1 MTGREGDGLLQRTV
15 QRVFEQWREISGG
28 GLQET
33 AETLRPDLPDRDAE
47 RVRKQMRACLDA
59 RGGEVS
65 ARSRAAA
72 LGRAYLSLNAQG
84 RARFLRI
91 LAVEFDTDRQAIS
104 AAAVGLDELDDWGGR
119 KRRERQLRAAL
130 EPPRRRLLTQFNALP
145 DGVKFLVDMRA
156 SLLDLAAE
164 DPVLADLEA
173 DLKALLTSWFD
184 IGFLELKR
192 ITWETPA
199 AIIEKLIAY
208 EAVHEIHGWED
219 MKSRLASD
227 RRCYAYF
234 HPRMPEEPLIFVE
247 VALTEGMA
255 SSIHALLK
263 EHARPQE
270 ARAVDCANFYSISN
284 AQRGL
289 DGIGFGGFLIKRVVE
304 QLAQEFEH
312 LKTFATLSPIPGFRA
327 WLDDRLA
334 VPATD
339 LLTRGERRALAG
351 FLEGDD
357 DQGLDDATCLAR
369 LLDRPEWPDEED
381 LAKALS
387 GPLSRLC
394 AHYLAREKRN
404 SGRARDPVA
413 HFHLSNGARMER
425 LNWLADR
432 SAKGLAQSA
441 GMMINYL
448 YAVEDIPA
456 NHEAYAG
463 EAEVPASSKFRMLLR

>member
-1 MTGREGDGLLQRTV
+1 M
-15 QRVFEQWREISGG
+15 
-28 GLQET
+28 
-33 AETLRPDLPDRDAE
+33 
-47 RVRKQMRACLDA
+47 
-59 RGGEVS
+59 
-65 ARSRAAA
+65 
-72 LGRAYLSLNAQG
+72 
-84 RARFLRI
+84 
-91 LAVEFDTDRQAIS
+91 
-104 AAAVGLDELDDWGGR
+104 
-119 KRRERQLRAAL
+119 
-130 EPPRRRLLTQFNALP
+130 TQFNALP

-156 SLLDLAAE
+156 SLLELSAE
-164 DPVLADLEA
+164 DPALDDLEA

-199 AIIEKLIAY
+199 AVIEKLIEY
-208 EAVHEIHGWED
+208 EAVHEIRDWED

-255 SSIHALLK
+255 SSISALLGER
-263 EHARPQE
+263 EHPEE
-270 ARAVDCANFYSISN
+270 ASAADCAIFYSIST

-312 LKTFATLSPIPGFRA
+312 LETFATLSPIPGFRR
-327 WLDDRLA
+327 WLDDHLA
-334 VPATD
+334 EPAAD
-339 LLTRGERRALAG
+339 LLTRGEHRALAA
-351 FLEGDD
+351 FLEDGGDQD
-357 DQGLDDATCLAR
+357 FDEASFLAR
-369 LLDRPEWPDEED
+369 LLDRPDWQDDEA
-381 LAKALS
+381 LAKALC

-394 AHYLAREKRN
+394 AHYLVREKRN
-404 SGRARDPVA
+404 GRRVRDPVA

-441 GMMINYL
+441 GLMINYL
-448 YAVEDIPA
+448 YAVDDIPA

-463 EAEVPASSKFRMLLR
+463 EGEIPASSKFRALLR